1 MPAGNVLT
9 QLAIMQGRRER
20 GIERCVN
27 HDLSVFIA
35 KVMENYLAMGLE
47 PRIFRL
53 VEAFTD

>member
-1 MPAGNVLT
+1 
-9 QLAIMQGRRER
+9 MQGRRER

-53 VEAFTD
+53 VEAFTDWLQTSGPSVYSV

>member
-1 MPAGNVLT
+1 
-9 QLAIMQGRRER
+9 MQGRGER

-27 HDLSVFIA
+27 HDMSVFIA

-53 VEAFTD
+53 VKAFTD